1 MKIFD
6 ISKASVK
13 YVFYFVAY
21 KERNRNMATKL
32 KNLKVHKVD
41 FVDAGAN
48 PDAHIG
54 LFKSRGRDA
63 PAVVSA
69 EEPGCEKDSGILKR
83 LVAFIAKA
91 AGMGQEEI
99 DGAVEEI
106 QKGDSVS
113 FSEKINQVNNRKIA
127 DEIWDMC
134 YALQSSLCSILYDE
148 DLDSAGAEA
157 AMLES
162 LQEFQTVMQVS
173 VKQWAGR
180 KSSNIVS
187 KRRDVSGEELEIM
200 KAEARLAGESA
211 AVDEDTK
218 QEGEQSMGMKID
230 KSKMTPAERAFYEDI
245 EKRCGVEEGAAPAS
259 GAETQGTGQGDP
271 AAAGGVTK
279 SAAQPAAG
287 SLQQPVQPET
297 GTAADDI
304 YKGLH
309 PAVRAELEGLK
320 KFREAAEDR
329 ELSEVA
335 KKYAVIGKKEEEL
348 VPLLKS
354 LKAAGGTAY
363 NDMLAMLDQ
372 TVTMV
377 EKSGIFSEIG
387 KSGHGGSGTGSAE
400 AKIEGIAKGYMEKD
414 PALSYNAAIAKAW
427 ENNPDILGEYD
438 DEAGF

>member
-1 MKIFD
+1 
-6 ISKASVK
+6 
-13 YVFYFVAY
+13 
-21 KERNRNMATKL
+21 MATKL

-54 LFKSRGRDA
+54 LFKSKGRDA
-63 PAVVSA
+63 PAAGDA
-69 EEPGCEKDSGILKR
+69 EEAGCGKDSGILKR

-113 FSEKINQVNNRKIA
+113 FSEKINQVGNQKIA
-127 DEIWDMC
+127 EEIWDMC
-134 YALQSSLCSILYDE
+134 YALQSALCSVLYDG

-173 VKQWAGR
+173 ARQWAGR

-200 KAEARLAGESA
+200 KAAAGRLGESIKKAEARLAGESA
-211 AVDEDTK
+211 AADEDEK
-218 QEGEQSMGMKID
+218 QEGDTTMGMKID

-245 EKRCGVEEGAAPAS
+245 EKRCGVEEGSAPAS
-259 GAETQGTGQGDP
+259 GAETQGTAQGGSA
-271 AAAGGVTK
+271 AAAGSVTK

-287 SLQQPVQPET
+287 SLQQPAAQPIQAEA
-297 GTAADDI
+297 GAPAADDI

-320 KFREAAEDR
+320 KFREAAEER

-335 KKYAVIGKKEEEL
+335 KKYAAIGKKEEEL

-387 KSGHGGSGTGSAE
+387 KSGHGGSGTGSAQ

-414 PALSYNAAIAKAW
+414 PALDYSMAIAKAW

>member
-1 MKIFD
+1 
-6 ISKASVK
+6 
-13 YVFYFVAY
+13 
-21 KERNRNMATKL
+21 MAKKL

-54 LFKSRGRDA
+54 LFKSKGRDA
-63 PAVVSA
+63 PATGSA

-113 FSEKINQVNNRKIA
+113 FSEKINQVCNQKIA
-127 DEIWDMC
+127 EEIWDMC
-134 YALQSSLCSILYDE
+134 YALQSALCSVLYDG

-173 VKQWAGR
+173 ARQWAGR

-200 KAEARLAGESA
+200 KAAAGRLAGEIMKAEARLAGESA
-211 AVDEDTK
+211 AADEGK
-218 QEGEQSMGMKID
+218 KEEGEQSMGMKID

-259 GAETQGTGQGDP
+259 AAETQGSGQGEP

-287 SLQQPVQPET
+287 SLQQPAAQPIQAET
-297 GTAADDI
+297 GTSAANDI

-320 KFREAAEDR
+320 KFREAAEER

>member
-1 MKIFD
+1 
-6 ISKASVK
+6 
-13 YVFYFVAY
+13 
-21 KERNRNMATKL
+21 MATKL

-54 LFKSRGRDA
+54 LFKSKNRDA
-63 PAVVSA
+63 PAAGAA
-69 EEPGCEKDSGILKR
+69 EGTGCEKDSGILKR

-200 KAEARLAGESA
+200 KAAAGRLAGEIMKAEARLAGESA

-230 KSKMTPAERAFYEDI
+230 KSKMTPAERAFYDDI

-287 SLQQPVQPET
+287 SLQQPAAQPVQPEA

-438 DEAGF
+438 SEAGF

>member
-1 MKIFD
+1 
-6 ISKASVK
+6 
-13 YVFYFVAY
+13 
-21 KERNRNMATKL
+21 MATKL

-54 LFKSRGRDA
+54 LFKSKNRDA
-63 PAVVSA
+63 PAAGAA
-69 EEPGCEKDSGILKR
+69 EGTGCEKDSGILKR

-200 KAEARLAGESA
+200 KAAAGRLAGEIMKAEARLAGEIMKAEARLAGESA
-211 AVDEDTK
+211 VVDEGK
-218 QEGEQSMGMKID
+218 KEEGEQSMGMKID
-230 KSKMTPAERAFYEDI
+230 KSKMTPAERAFYDDI

-287 SLQQPVQPET
+287 SLQQPVQPEA

-438 DEAGF
+438 SEAGF